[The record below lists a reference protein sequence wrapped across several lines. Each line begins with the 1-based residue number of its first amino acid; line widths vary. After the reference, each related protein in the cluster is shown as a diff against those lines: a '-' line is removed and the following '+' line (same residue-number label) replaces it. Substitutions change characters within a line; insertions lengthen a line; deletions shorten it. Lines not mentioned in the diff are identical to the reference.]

1 MKFIAHRGLVDGP
14 DNKLENLPEQ
24 ILNSL
29 QAGYDCEIDVRLVNN
44 KWLLGHD
51 APDFEV
57 PFEFLEQPGLW
68 IHAKN
73 LLALEHLAKTKLEY
87 FWHQSDDFVLTSNNY
102 IWTFPG
108 KSLTQRSIMVMPEH
122 VDKSLDTTHN
132 LNCYAICSDYVEKIK
147 SFY

>member
-14 DNKLENLPEQ
+14 DNNLENLPEQ

-29 QAGYDCEIDVRLVNN
+29 QAGYDCEIDVRLINN

-51 APDFEV
+51 VPDFEV

-132 LNCYAICSDYVEKIK
+132 LNCYAICRAYVEKIK